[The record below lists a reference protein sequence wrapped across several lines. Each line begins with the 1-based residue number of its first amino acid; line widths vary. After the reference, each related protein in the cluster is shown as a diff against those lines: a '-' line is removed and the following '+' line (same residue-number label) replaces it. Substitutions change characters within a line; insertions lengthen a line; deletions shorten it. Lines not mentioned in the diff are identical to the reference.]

1 MLVGRYRQ
9 DLRQCQIGLFVLV
22 LICRRVAKLS
32 VSIYW
37 VNKLSWSWDHI
48 RFFLALAE
56 HGTLSSAAKSLN
68 VSHSTVQRRVRSF
81 EEELQAHLFDHAS
94 QGYTL
99 TAAGESLYAEAL
111 KMRVTMD
118 TISREITGADKKIEG
133 EVSITSTDTLCSFI
147 IPAIVA
153 NIKADYP
160 SLRFIVRTENSF
172 SNISHRESDI
182 AIRTGLEPP
191 DNLIGR
197 KVGEIRFAMAASPAY
212 IANHNLNAFPEN
224 VNDHRFIILND
235 GFSHT
240 SFYQWLDERLQSKVC
255 DITQTTSIIA
265 AAALAKAGVGM
276 ALLPQYIIDQ
286 EDQLVELAVEDN
298 IPKTDLWVLS
308 HVDLRD
314 VEKIRVVRQ
323 QLHKELPRF
332 FS

>member
-1 MLVGRYRQ
+1 
-9 DLRQCQIGLFVLV
+9 
-22 LICRRVAKLS
+22 
-32 VSIYW
+32 
-37 VNKLSWSWDHI
+37 
-48 RFFLALAE
+48 
-56 HGTLSSAAKSLN
+56 
-68 VSHSTVQRRVRSF
+68 
-81 EEELQAHLFDHAS
+81 
-94 QGYTL
+94 
-99 TAAGESLYAEAL
+99 
-111 KMRVTMD
+111 
-118 TISREITGADKKIEG
+118 
-133 EVSITSTDTLCSFI
+133 
-147 IPAIVA
+147 
-153 NIKADYP
+153 
-160 SLRFIVRTENSF
+160 
-172 SNISHRESDI
+172 
-182 AIRTGLEPP
+182 
-191 DNLIGR
+191 
-197 KVGEIRFAMAASPAY
+197 MAASPAY